1 MKKLALL
8 LLSPLI
14 ILVALKGHTAELT
27 TDAAASNSQV
37 PAAEQKKNKA
47 RLEAL
52 AVLVKRKQ
60 YPQAFSLADRLAQL
74 YEGDATFDFQYGMA
88 AVETRHYDEAL
99 FAFERLVIGAPEQA
113 RYRAELARTHFY
125 LQNLVRA
132 KIEFEKV
139 LAQKPPAAV
148 VLNVTKFLEQIE
160 DLQHSVQPR
169 FMFAMDMAGGFDSNI
184 NSATDELALDLII
197 DDVLLNVTLNDD
209 SRETASSY
217 WSTLLNFGYLSPLT
231 KTSSYDLRVI
241 YSNRT
246 NSETELYNLDTAMA
260 EVGFSFFT
268 GRIRWRTAGRYQYVQ
283 LNSEEFLNTTSA
295 IVQSQYLLRR
305 GAMYGFTMNIG
316 QSSYPDNPDGDL
328 TQQTYN
334 LSYTSAPKKRTWM
347 FALIFGGDTASE
359 TINEYNAKSY
369 QGFTY
374 QSTYLWGQRGSRY
387 WLFNLIASE
396 YDAINPTQDE
406 IRKDLATLL
415 GVGWR
420 YAFSSSFTVRNDYS
434 LSYTDSTIVAN
445 TYKRAKVEFGLT
457 YSF

>member
-1 MKKLALL
+1 MP
-8 LLSPLI
+8 S
-14 ILVALKGHTAELT
+14 
-27 TDAAASNSQV
+27 TDAVTANSQIS
-37 PAAEQKKNKA
+37 AADEKKNQA

-52 AVLVKRKQ
+52 AILIKRKQ
-60 YPQAFSLADRLAQL
+60 YPQAFSLADRLARL
-74 YEGDATFDFQYGMA
+74 YEGNATFDFQYGMS

-139 LAQKPPAAV
+139 LAQKPPLAVAA
-148 VLNVTKFLEQIE
+148 NVTKFLEQIE
-160 DLQHSVQPR
+160 DLQHRVQPR

-184 NSATDELALDLII
+184 NSATDELTLDLII
-197 DDVLLNVTLNDD
+197 DDVLLNVPLNDD

-283 LNSEEFLNTTSA
+283 LNGEEFLNTTSA

-305 GAMYGFTMNIG
+305 GASYGLTMNIG
-316 QSSYPDNPDGDL
+316 QSSYPGSPDGDL
-328 TQQTYN
+328 SQQTYN
-334 LSYTSAPKKRTWM
+334 LSYTSAPKKRSWM
-347 FALIFGGDTASE
+347 FALLFGGDSASE
-359 TINEYNAKSY
+359 SSNEFNAKRY

-387 WLFNLIASE
+387 WLFNLISSE
-396 YDAINPTQDE
+396 YDAINPAHEE
-406 IRKDLATLL
+406 IRKDLATVL
-415 GVGWR
+415 GLGWR
-420 YAFSSSFTVRNDYS
+420 YAFSANFSVRNDYS
-434 LSYTDSTIVAN
+434 LGYTDSTIVAN
-445 TYKRAKVEFGLT
+445 TYKRGKIEFGLT

>member
-1 MKKLALL
+1 
-8 LLSPLI
+8 
-14 ILVALKGHTAELT
+14 
-27 TDAAASNSQV
+27 
-37 PAAEQKKNKA
+37 
-47 RLEAL
+47 
-52 AVLVKRKQ
+52 
-60 YPQAFSLADRLAQL
+60 
-74 YEGDATFDFQYGMA
+74 
-88 AVETRHYDEAL
+88 
-99 FAFERLVIGAPEQA
+99 
-113 RYRAELARTHFY
+113 
-125 LQNLVRA
+125 
-132 KIEFEKV
+132 
-139 LAQKPPAAV
+139 
-148 VLNVTKFLEQIE
+148 
-160 DLQHSVQPR
+160 
-169 FMFAMDMAGGFDSNI
+169 MDMAGGFDSNI
-184 NSATDELALDLII
+184 NSATDELTLDLII
-197 DDVLLNVTLNDD
+197 GDKLFQNVELDDD

-283 LNSEEFLNTTSA
+283 LNSEEFLNTSSL

-359 TINEYNAKSY
+359 SVNEYNAKSY

-406 IRKDLATLL
+406 IRKDLATIL

-434 LSYTDSTIVAN
+434 LSYTDSTNVAN